1 MLPRRPSVV
10 AGVAL
15 LMLLCASV
23 PVARAQDE
31 EIFEGEGAEQEY
43 RNALNFGF
51 IYAHSILREQE
62 TLPGEGARGSE
73 NLYGFKLS
81 YERVLIP
88 SHLALVFAKPFLFT
102 RERYDSPFELL
113 LKGLF
118 RKGPWEPFLAAGISN
133 NLRVFGREREELEGK
148 RVEYAFGV
156 VAATG
161 FAYLFTPH
169 WGVELEFAY
178 IYVVNAGS
186 VSKHDLNAALNGIY
200 YFQRGQRTGRR
211 RAK

>member
-1 MLPRRPSVV
+1 V
-10 AGVAL
+10 
-15 LMLLCASV
+15 
-23 PVARAQDE
+23 
-31 EIFEGEGAEQEY
+31 
-43 RNALNFGF
+43 
-51 IYAHSILREQE
+51 HSILREVE
-62 TLPGEGARGSE
+62 TLPEEGARGGE

-118 RKGPWEPFLAAGISN
+118 RKGPWEPLLVAGISN
-133 NLRVFGREREELEGK
+133 NLRIFAREREELEGE

-156 VAATG
+156 LAATG

-169 WGVELEFAY
+169 WGIELELAY

-186 VSKHDLNAALNGIY
+186 ISKHDLNASLNGVH
-200 YFQRGQRTGRR
+200 YFQRGQRARR
-211 RAK
+211 PYGSLGHPTPR

>member
-1 MLPRRPSVV
+1 MLPERPSAV
-10 AGVAL
+10 ACFVLFVLGGS
-15 LMLLCASV
+15 SV
-23 PVARAQDE
+23 PVAHAQGE
-31 EIFEGEGAEQEY
+31 EVLEGEGAEQEY

-73 NLYGFKLS
+73 NLYGFKVS

-88 SHLALVFAKPFLFT
+88 SHLAFVVAKPFLFT
-102 RERYDSPFELL
+102 RERYDSPLELL

-118 RKGPWEPFLAAGISN
+118 RKGAWEPFLAAGISN
-133 NLRVFGREREELEGK
+133 NLRTFAREREELEGK

-169 WGVELEFAY
+169 WGVEFEFAY

-186 VSKHDLNAALNGIY
+186 VSKHELNAALNGVY